1 VTNRHSETRIQSP
14 IRKRV
19 ETMTTIIE
27 EKVMAEDEE
36 TLDTGE
42 MRRQPQEQTSPR
54 QVFASDWLLI
64 ACAYSCRQHGEVERS
79 ETSGRLQIQ
88 LWFTCDQ
95 ILRLRT
101 QNGSL
106 LTAES

>member
-1 VTNRHSETRIQSP
+1 MTNRHSETRIQSP

-54 QVFASDWLLI
+54 QDSPRTGCYLRVRIHAASMVMLSGAKHLV
-64 ACAYSCRQHGEVERS
+64 AYRYNCG
-79 ETSGRLQIQ
+79 
-88 LWFTCDQ
+88 
-95 ILRLRT
+95 LRATRFFVCGLRM
-101 QNGSL
+101 
-106 LTAES
+106 ARC

>member
-1 VTNRHSETRIQSP
+1 MTNRHSETRIQSP

-42 MRRQPQEQTSPR
+42 MRRQPQ
-54 QVFASDWLLI
+54 
-64 ACAYSCRQHGEVERS
+64 
-79 ETSGRLQIQ
+79 
-88 LWFTCDQ
+88 
-95 ILRLRT
+95 
-101 QNGSL
+101 
-106 LTAES
+106 